1 MDLGLKDRVALVA
14 AASKGIGFATALEL
28 AREGA
33 RVFLCSRD
41 EARASEAA
49 QKIHNETGATVAGVA
64 ADVTDEQAAER
75 FVNVARQQAGR
86 IDILVTNA
94 GGPRTTTFADADL
107 DMFRKA
113 FELNAL
119 SAIRLAKLVLP
130 GMAAQKWGR
139 IINIT
144 SVSVKQPIDG
154 LLLSN
159 TIRAGLTGWAKTVS
173 TEVAADNVTVNNV
186 APGYTLTERQDELA
200 QAQGRA
206 LGKAKEEMIAM
217 WASQVPMRRLASA
230 GEIGAAV
237 AFLASERASCITGV
251 TLQVDGGWVRSLFC
265 MKLETRSA
273 KPVTRFLLIMS
284 ARICGPLISVTRPGM
299 EWRRFKSLATG
310 QAPMPLLPERPRRGS
325 CGRLRRFA
333 FVSLVNKKGRLSSAQ
348 PPKRRKKQSVSG
360 TEMFANYS
368 SPLT

>member
-1 MDLGLKDRVALVA
+1 MDLGLKDRIALVA
-14 AASKGIGFATALEL
+14 AASKGIGFAAALEL

-49 QKIHNETGATVAGVA
+49 QKIHEETGASVAGVA

-75 FVNVARQQAGR
+75 FVNLARQQAGR

-94 GGPRTTTFADADL
+94 GGPRTATFADADL
-107 DMFRKA
+107 NMFREA

-154 LLLSN
+154 LLFSN
-159 TIRAGLTGWAKTVS
+159 TVRAGLTGWAKTVS

-200 QAQGRA
+200 EAQGRA
-206 LGKAKEEMIAM
+206 LDKAKEEMIAM

-237 AFLASERASCITGV
+237 AFLASERASYITGV
-251 TLQVDGGWVRSLFC
+251 TLQVDGGWVRSL
-265 MKLETRSA
+265 L
-273 KPVTRFLLIMS
+273 
-284 ARICGPLISVTRPGM
+284 
-299 EWRRFKSLATG
+299 
-310 QAPMPLLPERPRRGS
+310 
-325 CGRLRRFA
+325 
-333 FVSLVNKKGRLSSAQ
+333 
-348 PPKRRKKQSVSG
+348 
-360 TEMFANYS
+360 
-368 SPLT
+368 